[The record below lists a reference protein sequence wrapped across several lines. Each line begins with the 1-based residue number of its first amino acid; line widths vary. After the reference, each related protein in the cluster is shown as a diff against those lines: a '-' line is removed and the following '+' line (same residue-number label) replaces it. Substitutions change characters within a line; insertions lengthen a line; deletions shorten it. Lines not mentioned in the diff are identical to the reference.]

1 MTITSNKRLALA
13 SLILFV
19 LFVSCFA
26 FLRAPA
32 AQNSRG
38 PITGEWRIEFT
49 RKNPDEVQLMMMIG
63 KSQNWGSGIKI
74 SELQGLS
81 REQALNSLAVNVTMR
96 LVRDAGTF
104 ELVGSFRDGKGSGQF
119 TLTPDEGFFLALAA
133 RGYTNLSDKDV
144 FSAAIANLKIAS
156 IDELKAAGYD
166 QLTFNKLIES
176 ALFNI
181 TSASIA
187 DLRAAGF
194 DRLPF
199 NKLVEAS
206 IFKIDGAFAR
216 EIEAQGFGKL
226 PFNKLVEMRV
236 HKITPEYVSEIRQM
250 GFTDLNLNRLT
261 EFKIF
266 NITPQFVND
275 VRAAGFASVTPQQL
289 VNLRI
294 FKVDPDFIRRA
305 KAQDPN
311 ITVERLVEMR
321 IFEKRSSQ
329 AIQ

>member
-1 MTITSNKRLALA
+1 MTITSNKRPALI
-13 SLILFV
+13 SLILFA

-38 PITGEWRIEFT
+38 PITGEWRMEFT
-49 RKNPDEVQLMMMIG
+49 RKNPDEVQLTMMLG
-63 KSQNWGSGIKI
+63 KSHNWGNGIKI

-81 REQALNSLAVNVTMR
+81 REQAQNSAIDVSLR

-104 ELVGSFRDGKGSGQF
+104 ELVGSFRAGKGSGRF
-119 TLTPDEGFFLALAA
+119 TLTPNEGFFSALAA
-133 RGYTNLSDKDV
+133 RGYTNLTDNNV
-144 FSAAIANLKIAS
+144 FSAAMANLKIAA

-166 QLTFNKLIES
+166 QLTFDNLIES
-176 ALFNI
+176 ALFKI
-181 TSASIA
+181 TSTSIA

-199 NKLVEAS
+199 SKLVEAS
-206 IFKIDGAFAR
+206 IFKVDGAFAR
-216 EIEAQGFGKL
+216 EVEAQGFGKL

-236 HKITPEYVSEIRQM
+236 HKITPDYINEIRQM
-250 GFTDLNLNRLT
+250 GFTDLSLERLV
-261 EFKIF
+261 ELKIF
-266 NITPQFVND
+266 KVTPQFVND

-294 FKVDPDFIRRA
+294 FKVDLDLIRRA

-321 IFEKRSSQ
+321 IHEKRSSR